1 MSRYSRRDF
10 CRTAAAAA
18 GSLAVPAS
26 WSSLWAAA
34 KPNSRFGGVQIGI
47 QSYSF
52 RDRPLDKAIA
62 AILECGVNSCEL
74 WQGHIEP
81 PLKSKGKEARDE
93 LRRWRLTT
101 PPDVFRQVAEKFKR
115 AGIKLFAYNY
125 SFREDF
131 TGQEIERGFIMAQ
144 ALGVKALTAS
154 SNVSTARRVDPF
166 ARKHKVRVGMHNHSD
181 IRPNEFATPDDFAAA
196 LKGLSPY
203 TGVNLDIGHFLAAGF
218 DPVAYLR
225 ENHDKIVCIHL
236 KDRKKTGENLAF
248 GEGDTPIREVLRL
261 MKSKK
266 WNFPANIEYEYKAQ
280 DAVVEVKKSVAF
292 CKQALV

>member
-10 CRTAAAAA
+10 CKTAAAA

-81 PLKSKGKEARDE
+81 PLKGKGQDARE
-93 LRRWRLTT
+93 GLRQWRLTT
-101 PPDVFRQVAEKFKR
+101 PLDLFQQVGEKFKK
-115 AGIKLFAYNY
+115 AGIKLFAYSY
-125 SFREDF
+125 GLREDY
-131 TGQEIERGFIMAQ
+131 TDQEIERGFLMAQ
-144 ALGVKALTAS
+144 ALGARALTAS
-154 SNVSTARRVDPF
+154 SNVSTVRRVDPF
-166 ARKHKVRVGMHNHSD
+166 AQKYKVRVGMHNHSD

-196 LKGLSPY
+196 MKGMSPY
-203 TGVNLDIGHFLAAGF
+203 IGVNLDIGHFLAAGF

-225 ENHDKIVCIHL
+225 ENHDKIVCLHL